1 MTPLDPDAIIALVN
15 AAAFKS
21 DLAAVAPDDE
31 RATSSD
37 DRVWLVCDADGNRIA
52 MLFRRVGGQLD
63 ARARVFAEAP
73 RLLTALAE
81 EVKRLRGNVSNVTMS
96 VEFCPEAPHG

>member
-1 MTPLDPDAIIALVN
+1 MTPLDPDAIIELVN

-21 DLAAVAPDDE
+21 GLTAVAPDDE

-37 DRVWLVCDADGNRIA
+37 DRVWLVCDADGNRVA

-63 ARARVFAEAP
+63 ARARLFAESP
-73 RLLTALAE
+73 RLLLALAT
-81 EVKRLRGNVSNVTMS
+81 EVKRLRGNVSDVTLT
-96 VEFCPEAPHG
+96 VDFCPEAPHG